1 MIYQV
6 VFYTYVMVGKLPLL
20 ICVYNVYDCLIIIYS
35 PDNFKLG
42 DVLEPFTYSWY
53 CAQSLLLYYT
63 YR

>member
-6 VFYTYVMVGKLPLL
+6 LFYTYVMVGKLPLL
-20 ICVYNVYDCLIIIYS
+20 ICVYMTVLLYS

-42 DVLEPFTYSWY
+42 DVLELFTYSWY